1 MTQRNIWFTLLVI
14 VGVCIAFWL
23 GGHLQ
28 NTIHNAEK
36 RSQAPISI
44 GIVDINKFKANS
56 KVFQRFQN
64 AMEDL
69 NSTIHQE
76 ILSKETKLRE
86 EKELLEKEIKQHP
99 QHNHKLED
107 SSPDPSREK
116 IKKRKADFDK
126 KVAELELNVRERRKE
141 LEQEYSRGFIK
152 IKQTLKEIMED
163 LGKDYGLKIILNKSI
178 GDESIV
184 LYSGEELDLTDEVIK
199 RLDKQLMSKKLH
211 D

>member
-1 MTQRNIWFTLLVI
+1 MTQRNMWITLVFVVSI
-14 VGVCIAFWL
+14 CMAFWL
-23 GGHLQ
+23 GSHIRS
-28 NTIHNAEK
+28 TILHAEK
-36 RSQAPISI
+36 QSQAPIPI

-69 NSTIHQE
+69 NTTIHQE
-76 ILSKETKLRE
+76 ILSKETKLRD
-86 EKELLEKEIKQHP
+86 EKEVLEKEIKQHS
-99 QHNHKLED
+99 QQNQKSKD
-107 SSPDPSREK
+107 SSQDPAREK
-116 IKKRKADFDK
+116 IKKRKAEFDK

-141 LEQEYSRGFIK
+141 LEQEYSHGFIK

-163 LGKDYGLKIILNKSI
+163 LGKIHGLKIILNKSI

-184 LYSGEELDLTDEVIK
+184 LYSTEGIDLTDEVIK
-199 RLDKQLMSKKLH
+199 RLDKQLISKKLQ